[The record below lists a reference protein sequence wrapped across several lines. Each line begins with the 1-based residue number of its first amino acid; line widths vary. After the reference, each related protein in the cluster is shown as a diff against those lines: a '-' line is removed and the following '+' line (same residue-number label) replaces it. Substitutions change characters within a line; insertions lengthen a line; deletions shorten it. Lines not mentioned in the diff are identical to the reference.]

1 MSSPTPSPD
10 SSSVS
15 FIPGASVPYDITAM
29 QTHQNQHQQSDFYPA
44 TPVNWTP
51 RPSQNIPYT
60 ADPPRPSQNIP
71 YTANRDINNRNWI
84 SASNPSLPPLS
95 ASNQSLPSHS
105 IRGDMS
111 NYMEYASFSYDPSN
125 TSGFWSSVGTGGMQL
140 NYLQQQAVGE
150 STSVATERYPVL
162 SDFSGQQFSSTSS
175 LPTGFQLQYP
185 TNEMTEMER
194 NNNQQFLQV
203 SSELL
208 VLHFFHLN

>member
-1 MSSPTPSPD
+1 
-10 SSSVS
+10 
-15 FIPGASVPYDITAM
+15 M

-60 ADPPRPSQNIP
+60 ANPPRPTQNIP

-105 IRGDMS
+105 IRGDMF
-111 NYMEYASFSYDPSN
+111 NYMEYAGFSYDPSN
-125 TSGFWSSVGTGGMQL
+125 TSGFRSSVGTGGMQL
-140 NYLQQQAVGE
+140 NYVQQQAAGE

-175 LPTGFQLQYP
+175 LPMGFQLQYP
-185 TNEMTEMER
+185 TSEMT
-194 NNNQQFLQV
+194 
-203 SSELL
+203 
-208 VLHFFHLN
+208 

>member
-60 ADPPRPSQNIP
+60 A
-71 YTANRDINNRNWI
+71 NRDINNRNWI
-84 SASNPSLPPLS
+84 SPSNPSLPPLS

-125 TSGFWSSVGTGGMQL
+125 TSGFRSSVGTGGMQL
-140 NYLQQQAVGE
+140 NYVQQQAAGE

-162 SDFSGQQFSSTSS
+162 SDFSGLASEEFQQFSSTSS

-203 SSELL
+203 SSEL
-208 VLHFFHLN
+208 N

>member
-60 ADPPRPSQNIP
+60 A
-71 YTANRDINNRNWI
+71 NRDINNRNWI

-105 IRGDMS
+105 IRGDMF
-111 NYMEYASFSYDPSN
+111 NYMEYAGFSYDPSN
-125 TSGFWSSVGTGGMQL
+125 TSGFRSSVGTGGMQL
-140 NYLQQQAVGE
+140 NYVQQQAAGE

-162 SDFSGQQFSSTSS
+162 SDFSGLASEEFQQFSSTSS

-185 TNEMTEMER
+185 TSEMTEMER

>member
-60 ADPPRPSQNIP
+60 A
-71 YTANRDINNRNWI
+71 NRDINNRNWI
-84 SASNPSLPPLS
+84 SPSNPSLPPLS

-105 IRGDMS
+105 IRGDMF
-111 NYMEYASFSYDPSN
+111 NYMEYAGFSYDPSN

-185 TNEMTEMER
+185 TSEMTEMER

-203 SSELL
+203 SSEL
-208 VLHFFHLN
+208 N

>member
-1 MSSPTPSPD
+1 
-10 SSSVS
+10 
-15 FIPGASVPYDITAM
+15 M

-60 ADPPRPSQNIP
+60 A
-71 YTANRDINNRNWI
+71 NRDIHNRNWI
-84 SASNPSLPPLS
+84 SPSNPSLPPLS

-140 NYLQQQAVGE
+140 NYLQQQAIGE

-175 LPTGFQLQYP
+175 LPMGFQLQYP
-185 TNEMTEMER
+185 TSEMTEMER

-203 SSELL
+203 SSELNYICML
-208 VLHFFHLN
+208 PVGSALFSFKLGDMNCI